1 VIGVGD
7 GKSDTSRGL
16 GPSPAHHIRDGI
28 PGQESQ
34 TKENN
39 EDKNT
44 REDPLGGGA
53 HLYDSSE

>member
-16 GPSPAHHIRDGI
+16 APSPFHRIRDGT
-28 PGQESQ
+28 PGQGSQ

-44 REDPLGGGA
+44 REDPLGRGA
-53 HLYDSSE
+53 HLDDSSE